1 MDRPQPGARW
11 QFSLHRLL
19 GVIMDIIDHT
29 TLHRGAKYFM
39 DSGRAATLE
48 EAMALL
54 RQFGLAI
61 HVGWEVAHSE
71 AHQVALLT
79 LINITRRTFLG
90 GVAVIGVPDCAC
102 TTLLGQ
108 QGSLKCAVS
117 ALGGTLSTDAPT
129 HWPLALIGT
138 VEPAN
143 GSTVI
148 WQLTWEG
155 WRGGA
160 IPHLLGGRLNEG
172 NTMSLA
178 PALAAAFCAAEAFS
192 YYAGDHPLAGR
203 RVAGLSLWKPG
214 SDWMT
219 GDTME
224 PVLQFL
230 PSRLWII
237 GLGNLGQAFAWLLAS
252 LPYRDPSLL
261 HVVLQDFDR
270 LAPSNDSTS
279 VLSCKKDVGMMK
291 TRMVSA
297 WLEERGFST
306 MLEERR
312 FGAWTQRHEMEPGVA
327 LCGVDNALA
336 RASLDKAGFGL
347 VVEAGLGGGP
357 QAFRSL
363 GIHTFPASRTPAD
376 IWAKQVAEA
385 GVSNEHMPAYQT
397 LKRDGMDECGL
408 TQLASRTVGVP
419 FVGLVAAGLAI
430 AELLRRLHSGQAFEF
445 VTGSLSSPQD
455 FEAGTLTAR
464 PYEYGFCE
472 AAPA

>member
-155 WRGGA
+155 WR
-160 IPHLLGGRLNEG
+160 
-172 NTMSLA
+172 
-178 PALAAAFCAAEAFS
+178 
-192 YYAGDHPLAGR
+192 
-203 RVAGLSLWKPG
+203 VA
-214 SDWMT
+214 
-219 GDTME
+219 
-224 PVLQFL
+224 
-230 PSRLWII
+230 R
-237 GLGNLGQAFAWLLAS
+237 
-252 LPYRDPSLL
+252 YRIS
-261 HVVLQDFDR
+261 
-270 LAPSNDSTS
+270 
-279 VLSCKKDVGMMK
+279 
-291 TRMVSA
+291 
-297 WLEERGFST
+297 
-306 MLEERR
+306 
-312 FGAWTQRHEMEPGVA
+312 
-327 LCGVDNALA
+327 
-336 RASLDKAGFGL
+336 
-347 VVEAGLGGGP
+347 
-357 QAFRSL
+357 
-363 GIHTFPASRTPAD
+363 
-376 IWAKQVAEA
+376 
-385 GVSNEHMPAYQT
+385 
-397 LKRDGMDECGL
+397 
-408 TQLASRTVGVP
+408 
-419 FVGLVAAGLAI
+419 LVAASTRAI
-430 AELLRRLHSGQAFEF
+430 RCHWRRLWPPLFVRRRHSLTTPAI
-445 VTGSLSSPQD
+445 
-455 FEAGTLTAR
+455 TLWRGGA
-464 PYEYGFCE
+464 
-472 AAPA
+472 